1 MNVAHLRR
9 LLQKR
14 DSFRNVLFQTLA
26 VGVILAERI
35 GGVSVPMAYCI
46 VQKIDARLAVKAQKI
61 SCEIQAPQQCLGI
74 RVVLLCGQQKP
85 IRGVL
90 GNATVITTLTD
101 HLAEPILRHM
111 VALLCGGFK
120 VICAVVFIAVRTV
133 LIKQNAGEAVPGILV
148 AKLRLLPQ
156 IIVFSLCQIFRFCRF
171 IVGQVGFPPFIPE
184 EASYLIRR

>member
-9 LLQKR
+9 LFQKC
-14 DSFRNVLFQTLA
+14 DSFRNVLFQALA

-35 GGVSVPMAYCI
+35 GSVSVPMAYCI

-90 GNATVITTLTD
+90 GNAAVIVAHID
-101 HLAEPILRHM
+101 HLAEPVLCHM
-111 VALLCGGFK
+111 VALLCRGFK
-120 VICAVVFIAVRTV
+120 VICAVVLIVARTV
-133 LIKQNAGEAVPGILV
+133 PIKQNTGEAVPGI
-148 AKLRLLPQ
+148 
-156 IIVFSLCQIFRFCRF
+156 
-171 IVGQVGFPPFIPE
+171 
-184 EASYLIRR
+184 